1 MKRIPSLDG
10 LRAISILLVVAGH
23 MARSG
28 HAPQIF
34 WACYAEIGVRI
45 FFVISGY
52 LITGILLREHEQTST
67 ISLRE
72 FYIRRAFRIFP
83 AALVFLLVVFVFYW
97 HQLRWFDIAAALLY
111 VANMDPWRPWILG
124 HLWSLSLEEQFY
136 LLWPGVLKR
145 WYRHRAVILLG
156 VFALAPVF
164 QAAMYAL
171 KFRSGAANTLPA
183 ISNNLAIGGLLALFG
198 ARIPTIKPY
207 LAIIMTA
214 VVIAT
219 PLYSSRSAIGT
230 LFGLFV
236 LRPLL
241 YVAIAGIVLHVVQTP
256 YWVLNCRPVAWLGK
270 ISYSLYLWQQPFCA
284 DPHLRSAYLAVF
296 AFLCATVSYYFV
308 EQPLLRIRDQRS
320 QRAAKKPVRDSL
332 SPAAAA

>member
-1 MKRIPSLDG
+1 MKRVPSLDG

-23 MARSG
+23 LARSG

-34 WACYAEIGVRI
+34 WDCYAEIGVRI

-52 LITGILLREHEQTST
+52 LITGILLIEHDRTST

-83 AALVFLLVVFVFYW
+83 AALVFLLMVFVFYW
-97 HQLRWFDIAAALLY
+97 HQLRWFDMAAALLY
-111 VANMDPWRPWILG
+111 VANMDPLRPWILG

-145 WYRHRAVILLG
+145 WYRHRTGILLG

-171 KFRSGAANTLPA
+171 KVHGGAAQTLPA
-183 ISNNLAIGGLLALFG
+183 ISNNLAIGGLLAIFG
-198 ARIPTIKPY
+198 GRLPRIKPY
-207 LAIIMTA
+207 LAIFMTGI
-214 VVIAT
+214 VIAV
-219 PLYSSRSAIGT
+219 PLYSSSSAIGT
-230 LFGLFV
+230 LLALFV
-236 LRPLL
+236 LRQLL
-241 YVAIAGIVLHVVQTP
+241 YIAIAGIVLHVVQTP
-256 YWVLNCRPVAWLGK
+256 YWVLNWRPVVWLGK

-284 DPHLRSAYLAVF
+284 DPNLRSGYLAVF
-296 AFLCATVSYYFV
+296 AFLCATLSYYLV
-308 EQPLLRIRDQRS
+308 EQPLLRVRDQRS
-320 QRAAKKPVRDSL
+320 RRVANKAAKDLL
-332 SPAAAA
+332 SPAAVA